1 MSAGEIRAQ
10 GTQAAMDAAIERI
23 RGLAIWRGAVDPQPL
38 GGGITNSN
46 FVVADG
52 ARKYVVRL
60 GADIPLHNVMRFNE
74 RAAALAAEAAGISPA
89 LRHFEPGLIVIDF
102 IEGRT
107 FTEADVRAHLPR
119 VVELVKR
126 AHVEVTRHLRGP
138 ALGFWTFHI
147 LRNYLAALTE
157 RRHRLAADFPRLAA
171 LAERLEATLGPT
183 EIVFGHNDL
192 LPGNFIDDGR
202 RLWLID
208 WDYGGFNTPLFDLGN
223 LASNNELDRPQR
235 ETLLQLYY
243 GREPDDA
250 LRLRF
255 QSMVVASLLRESLW
269 SMISEL
275 ESSIDFDYATYTASN
290 LSRFDRALTDF
301 EALAR

>member
-1 MSAGEIRAQ
+1 MSAALDDALARIRALPLWS
-10 GTQAAMDAAIERI
+10 GRVE
-23 RGLAIWRGAVDPQPL
+23 PQPL

-46 FVVADG
+46 FTVEDG

-60 GADIPLHNVMRFNE
+60 GEDIPLHNVMRFNE
-74 RAAALAAEAAGISPA
+74 RAAALAAEAAGVSPA

-107 FTEADVRAHLPR
+107 FTEADVRTHLPR

-126 AHVEVTRHLRGP
+126 THRDVTRHLRGP

-147 LRNYLAALTE
+147 LRNYIAALAERRHRMSADLPRLAALTE
-157 RRHRLAADFPRLAA
+157 R
-171 LAERLEATLGPT
+171 LETALGPT
-183 EIVFGHNDL
+183 DIVFGHNDL
-192 LPGNFIDDGR
+192 LPANFIDDGT

-235 ETLLQLYY
+235 EALLALYY
-243 GREPDDA
+243 EREPDDA
-250 LRLRF
+250 LRLKF
-255 QSMVVASLLRESLW
+255 QAMCVASLLRESLW

-275 ESSIDFDYATYTASN
+275 ESAIDFDYRAYTATN
-290 LSRFDRALTDF
+290 
-301 EALAR
+301 LARLERAITDLDLMAG

>member
-1 MSAGEIRAQ
+1 MSSNAADRIRALSFW
-10 GTQAAMDAAIERI
+10 G
-23 RGLAIWRGAVDPQPL
+23 GPVDPKPL

-46 FVVADG
+46 FLVEDG
-52 ARKYVVRL
+52 PRKYVVRL

-74 RAAALAAEAAGISPA
+74 RAAALAAEAAGVSPA
-89 LRHFEPGLIVIDF
+89 LRYFEPGLIVIDF

-107 FTEADVRAHLPR
+107 FNEADVRANLSR
-119 VVELVKR
+119 VVELVQR
-126 AHVEVTRHLRGP
+126 AHREVTRHIRGP

-147 LRNYLAALTE
+147 LRNYIAALAD
-157 RRHRLAADFPRLAA
+157 RRHRLAGDLPRFSAVID
-171 LAERLEATLGPT
+171 RLEAALGPT

-192 LPGNFIDDGR
+192 LPANFIDDGK

-223 LASNNELDRPQR
+223 LASNNEFDLAQR
-235 ETLLQLYY
+235 RDLLRLYY
-243 GREPDDA
+243 EREPDDA

-255 QSMVVASLLRESLW
+255 QAMFVASLLRESLW

-275 ESSIDFDYATYTASN
+275 ESQIDFDYRAYTATN
-290 LSRFDRALTDF
+290 LHRFERAFADF
-301 EALAR
+301 DTMRA